1 MTKARKQAQ
10 RNRQNR
16 IARLKRKGVI
26 ESARGLSNSELYN
39 LERKYNKTAKKV
51 DRTNPQSTKK
61 KQTKKKT
68 VEVSEREKALRK
80 IRRLKKKYPNLRYNV
95 KGKSLEELNE
105 FIKMQ
110 EKPLVTGI
118 TKYEQMI
125 NIASRLAD
133 SLEEDFGLWD
143 NSDFNTIIYWLKN
156 VLPGQLDAQKVNN
169 SNWVPH
175 EIFVRYL
182 PPSDFEVDTGESH
195 EITDIGYIYDILFAY
210 FSKYM
215 RS

>member
-1 MTKARKQAQ
+1 MTKTRAQ
-10 RNRQNR
+10 KNRQNR
-16 IARLKRKGVI
+16 VARLKRKGVI
-26 ESARGLSNSELYN
+26 ESARGLSNTELYN
-39 LERKYNKTAKKV
+39 LERAYNKKARKV
-51 DRTNPQSTKK
+51 DRTKPQSTKK
-61 KQTKKKT
+61 SNVKKKP
-68 VEVSEREKALRK
+68 VEVSEREKLLRK
-80 IRRLKKKYPNLRYNV
+80 VRRLKKKYPNLRYNV
-95 KGKSLEELNE
+95 KGKSIEEIKE
-105 FIKMQ
+105 FIAMQ
-110 EKPLVTGI
+110 EKPLQSSI
-118 TKYEQMI
+118 SKYEQMV

-133 SLEEDFGLWD
+133 ALSDEFGLWD
-143 NSDFNTIIYWLKN
+143 NPDFNTIIYWLKN
-156 VLPGQLDAQKVNN
+156 VLPGQLDSNKVNS